1 MRRETQAA
9 LDLRPM
15 LRLSVG
21 RSGAVA
27 SAWLNARVVH
37 AHEHAC
43 NDDCEIKVERVASL
57 FRGLVRST

>member
-27 SAWLNARVVH
+27 SAWLQRRVAHAR
-37 AHEHAC
+37 AHAC
-43 NDDCEIKVERVASL
+43 NDDCEIKVERCAS
-57 FRGLVRST
+57 FFVTLVRGS

>member
-15 LRLSVG
+15 LRLSVW

-27 SAWLNARVVH
+27 SAWLQRRVAH
-37 AHEHAC
+37 AHVHAC
-43 NDDCEIKVERVASL
+43 NDDCEIKVERCASFFVA
-57 FRGLVRST
+57 LVRGS